1 MRAFSRLGLSGGPS
15 DPMQQSVRLIK
26 SPDGV
31 TIAWASVGQGK
42 PIVKAANWLAH
53 LEYEWDSP
61 VWRHWIR
68 FFADHFQL
76 IRYDERGCGMSDWDV
91 GDVSPTR
98 WSEDLETVIAA
109 AKPEMPFTLLGISQ
123 GAAAAITYAA
133 RYPERVAR
141 LILYGAYALGWARRD
156 DPHDRELHEGI
167 VELTRLG
174 WGQDNPTF
182 RQLFTSRFVPG
193 ATSEQIGWFNEL
205 CRKTTSPET
214 AVKLMRARS
223 QVDVY
228 DVLPQIQVPTLIV
241 HARDDEAIPFSQAR
255 ILAGE
260 IPGARL
266 VSLDSK
272 NHILL
277 EQEPAWQRFQE
288 EVLAFMGESHR
299 PSDVE
304 DPIFASLSARERE
317 ILFELTRG
325 RTNAEIGRRLF
336 ISEKTVRN
344 HITKIFEK
352 LGVHSRAQAIVLT
365 KDRGLR
371 PTEPEPT

>member
-1 MRAFSRLGLSGGPS
+1 
-15 DPMQQSVRLIK
+15 MQQSVQLIR

-31 TIAWASVGQGK
+31 TIAWASVGRGS
-42 PIVKAANWLAH
+42 PIVKAANWLTH

-68 FFADHFQL
+68 FFADHFRL
-76 IRYDERGCGMSDWDV
+76 VRYDERGCGMSDWDV
-91 GDVSPTR
+91 ADVSPVR
-98 WSEDLETVIAA
+98 WIEDLETVIAA
-109 AKPEMPFTLLGISQ
+109 ARPETPFTLLGISQ

-156 DPHDRELHEGI
+156 DPRDRELHEGI

-174 WGQDNPTF
+174 WGQNNPTF

-193 ATSEQIGWFNEL
+193 ASAEQIEWFNEL

-228 DVLPQIQVPTLIV
+228 DLLPQIRVPTLIV

-266 VSLDSK
+266 VSLDSR

-277 EQEPAWQRFQE
+277 EQEPAWRRFQE
-288 EVLAFMGESHR
+288 EILAFMGEENRSAAA
-299 PSDVE
+299 E

-317 ILFELTRG
+317 ILLELARG
-325 RTNAEIGRRLF
+325 CTNAEIGQRLF
-336 ISEKTVRN
+336 ISDKTVRN

-365 KDRGLR
+365 RDKGMG
-371 PTEPEPT
+371 PPETGTP

>member
-1 MRAFSRLGLSGGPS
+1 
-15 DPMQQSVRLIK
+15 MQQSVRLVK

-31 TIAWASVGQGK
+31 TIAWASVGQGQ

-53 LEYEWDSP
+53 LEYEWNSP

-91 GDVSPTR
+91 DDVSPAR
-98 WSEDLETVIAA
+98 WSEDIETVIAA
-109 AKPEMPFTLLGISQ
+109 AKPEPPFTLLGISQ
-123 GAAAAITYAA
+123 GGSAAVTYAA

-141 LILYGAYALGWARRD
+141 LILYGAYALGWAKRD
-156 DPHDRELHEGI
+156 DPRDRELYEG
-167 VELTRLG
+167 VVQLTRAG
-174 WGQDNPTF
+174 WGQENPIF
-182 RQLFTSRFVPG
+182 RQVFTGRFVPG
-193 ATSEQIGWFNEL
+193 ATPEQIGWYNEL

-228 DVLPQIQVPTLIV
+228 DVLPQVQAPTLIL
-241 HARDDEAIPFSQAR
+241 HARDDEAVPFSQAR

-266 VSLDSK
+266 VELESK

-288 EVLAFMGESHR
+288 EILAFMGESSR
-299 PSDVE
+299 PADAE
-304 DPIFASLSARERE
+304 DPIFASLSARERD
-317 ILFELTRG
+317 ILLELTRG

-344 HITKIFEK
+344 HITKIFDK
-352 LGVHSRAQAIVLT
+352 LGVHSRAEAIVLT
-365 KDRGLR
+365 KDLGLKA
-371 PTEPEPT
+371 PGPGAT

>member
-1 MRAFSRLGLSGGPS
+1 
-15 DPMQQSVRLIK
+15 MQQYVRLVK

-42 PIVKAANWLAH
+42 PVVKAANWLTH
-53 LEYEWDSP
+53 LEYEWNSP

-68 FFADHFQL
+68 FFAEHFQL

-91 GDVSPTR
+91 DDVSPAR
-98 WSEDLETVIAA
+98 WTEDIETVIEA

-123 GAAAAITYAA
+123 GAAAAVTYAA
-133 RYPERVAR
+133 RHPERVAR
-141 LILYGAYALGWARRD
+141 LILYGAYAFGWGKRNDSR
-156 DPHDRELHEGI
+156 DRELQEGI
-167 VELTRLG
+167 VELARLG
-174 WGQDNPTF
+174 WGQDNPVF

-193 ATSEQIGWFNEL
+193 ATPEQIGWFNEL
-205 CRKTTSPET
+205 CGKTTSPET

-228 DVLPQIQVPTLIV
+228 DMLPQVQAPTLIL

-255 ILAGE
+255 VLAGE

-277 EQEPAWQRFQE
+277 EQEPAWQHFRE
-288 EVLAFMGESHR
+288 EILAFMEVSNR
-299 PSDVE
+299 PENIE

-317 ILFELTRG
+317 ILLELTAG

-344 HITKIFEK
+344 HITKIYEK
-352 LGVHSRAQAIVLT
+352 LDVHSRAQAIVLT
-365 KDRGLR
+365 KDRGLK
-371 PTEPEPT
+371 PPEPQTK